1 MKNQTFILI
10 SFVLTFFL
18 ISSCGTDAAPAATS
32 TPDVQ
37 ATVNAAVAATTAAEN
52 AIEATVDNAVRA
64 TTGAATPYPTYTPYP
79 TPIPVNV
86 DVMTEEEIAAM
97 VDQEVQEAIAAS
109 EQAAASTTQATSDDI
124 VTAEELAQLEQEI
137 AYANQQIDEAIAL
150 ADQYL
155 ALYYDLAEE
164 TIAILT
170 EVEQVLSEAAAVNAE
185 IAQTLFEISTGLQQ
199 GYQAAQETIDL
210 LESQALE
217 IQDQIDI
224 VREKS
229 DGWFEKVQGELQRRT
244 DLLGSLQPTQMA
256 GDRQGAFNQAAD
268 YINSLKSALGDG
280 KFSKGELD
288 SILQMGVNASASLRN
303 KGGIGAD
310 QFAGMI
316 DGINR
321 NVARGEM
328 PQIRSGLGSLEMSL
342 PRR

>member
-1 MKNQTFILI
+1 MKKHSFIII
-10 SFVLTFFL
+10 SLVLTILF
-18 ISSCGTDAAPAATS
+18 ISSCDTSAAPATTS

-37 ATVNAAVAATTAAEN
+37 ATVNAAVAATAAAEK
-52 AIEATVDNAVRA
+52 AVEATVSSAVQA

-79 TPIPVNV
+79 TPTPVNV
-86 DVMTEEEIAAM
+86 DMMTEEEIAAL
-97 VDQEVQEAIAAS
+97 VDQEVQEAVAAS
-109 EQAAASTTQATSDDI
+109 EQAAASTTQATSDDV

-137 AYANQQIDEAIAL
+137 AYANQQIEEAIAL

-185 IAQTLFEISTGLQQ
+185 IAQTLYEINTGLQQ

-210 LESQALE
+210 LESQAQE
-217 IQDQIDI
+217 IQGQIDN
-224 VREKS
+224 VRGKA

-244 DLLGSLQPTQMA
+244 DVLGNLQPTQLA

-268 YINSLKSALGDG
+268 YINSIKSALGDG

-316 DGINR
+316 DGLNR

-328 PQIRSGLGSLEMSL
+328 PQIKSGLGSLEMSL

>member
-1 MKNQTFILI
+1 MRKNYVPVISLVLIIFI
-10 SFVLTFFL
+10 F
-18 ISSCGTDAAPAATS
+18 SSCNTPSNADIPP

-37 ATVNAAVAATTAAEN
+37 ATVNAAVEATATAEEAL
-52 AIEATVDNAVRA
+52 EATVESAVQA
-64 TTGAATPYPTYTPYP
+64 TTSAATPYPTYTPYP
-79 TPIPVNV
+79 TPTPVNI
-86 DVMTEEEIAAM
+86 DVMTEEEIAAL

-109 EQAAASTTQATSDDI
+109 EQAAASTTQAASDDV

-137 AYANQQIDEAIAL
+137 AYANQQLEEAITL

-199 GYQAAQETIDL
+199 GYQAAQETIEL

-217 IQDQIDI
+217 IQDQING
-224 VREKS
+224 VKGKAE
-229 DGWFEKVQGELQRRT
+229 GWFEKVQGELQRRT
-244 DLLGSLQPTQMA
+244 DVLDSLQPAQLA
-256 GDRQGAFNQAAD
+256 GNRQGALNQAAE

-280 KFSKGELD
+280 KFSKGEMD

-303 KGGIGAD
+303 NGGIGAD

-328 PQIRSGLGSLEMSL
+328 PQIKSGLGNLEMSL